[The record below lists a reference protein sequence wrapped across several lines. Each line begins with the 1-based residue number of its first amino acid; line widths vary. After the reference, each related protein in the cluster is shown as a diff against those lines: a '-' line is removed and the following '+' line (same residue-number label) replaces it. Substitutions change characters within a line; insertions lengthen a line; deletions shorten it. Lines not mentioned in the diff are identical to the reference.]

1 MKYTIEEIKSR
12 VDEIFDEVVAF
23 RRELHMHP
31 ELSEQEDETAGRIQ
45 TRLETL
51 GVDFIPNVAGHGVVG
66 TIYGQNK
73 DKAVGIRRH

>member
-31 ELSEQEDETAGRIQ
+31 ELSEQ
-45 TRLETL
+45 
-51 GVDFIPNVAGHGVVG
+51 
-66 TIYGQNK
+66 
-73 DKAVGIRRH
+73 